1 EDAPQS
7 HLLLPVS
14 QEAGN
19 SLTGGGRRCAL
30 GELRMQSVWIDGVE
44 VYRQDPVVHPWL
56 TEDESSVPL
65 SPDPSSPDPSSLP
78 VRKRMGICAPPSFY
92 PSWTCNTN
100 LIQKRGQP
108 ALRAQQIFRGRLHL
122 APDASVTICDR
133 VPEAVKVMPAGF
145 QQLGG
150 ETVTGTLALSVFTAV
165 LGSLTFGY
173 NIGVINA
180 PQKIIEEDYNMT
192 WIHRYGEPIPT
203 GTLTSLWSLSV
214 AIFSIGGMLSSFCV
228 GFISEWLGRRKAMLA
243 NNLFAFIGG
252 SLMGMSKL
260 CFSFEM
266 MILGRFIIGAYCG
279 LASGLTP
286 MYVGEIAPTSL
297 RGALGTLHQL
307 AIVTGILIA
316 QILGLETL
324 LGSKHLWPVLMGLTV
339 VPTVLQMGLL
349 PFCPESPRFLYIIRS
364 QEHHAKRG
372 LRRLTGRQE
381 VGDMLAE
388 MKEEKRRM
396 DMERKVSI
404 PELFRSTLYRQ
415 PIIISILLQLSQ
427 QLSGVNAIFYYST
440 SIFMKAGVQSPVY
453 ATIGA
458 GVVNCAFTVVS
469 LFLVEKIGRRTLHM
483 LGLGGM
489 CISAII
495 MTVALALLDRIP
507 WMSYISMLAI
517 FGFVAFFE
525 VGPGPIPWF
534 FVAELFSQGPR
545 PAAMAVAG
553 FSNWTANFVIGMSFQ
568 YVADLCGP
576 YVFLIFA
583 GLLLFFLI
591 FTFFRVPETRG
602 KTFDQIAANFN
613 QHSAA
618 GMMDMD
624 MELNKPST
632 ELDYLGDESI
642 N

>member
-1 EDAPQS
+1 
-7 HLLLPVS
+7 
-14 QEAGN
+14 
-19 SLTGGGRRCAL
+19 
-30 GELRMQSVWIDGVE
+30 
-44 VYRQDPVVHPWL
+44 
-56 TEDESSVPL
+56 
-65 SPDPSSPDPSSLP
+65 
-78 VRKRMGICAPPSFY
+78 
-92 PSWTCNTN
+92 
-100 LIQKRGQP
+100 
-108 ALRAQQIFRGRLHL
+108 
-122 APDASVTICDR
+122 
-133 VPEAVKVMPAGF
+133 MPAGF

-150 ETVTGTLALSVFTAV
+150 ETLTGTFILSVFTAV
-165 LGSLTFGY
+165 LGSLQFGY

-180 PQKIIEEDYNMT
+180 PQKLIEEEYNAT
-192 WIHRYGEPIPT
+192 WIHRYGQPIPT

-228 GFISEWLGRRKAMLA
+228 GFVSEWLGRRKAMLI

-252 SLMGMSKL
+252 SLMGLSKMCL
-260 CFSFEM
+260 SFEM
-266 MILGRFIIGAYCG
+266 MVLGRLVIGAYCG

-316 QILGLETL
+316 QILGLESL
-324 LGSKHLWPVLMGLTV
+324 LGTKDLWPILLGLTI
-339 VPTVLQMGLL
+339 VPTVLQMSFL
-349 PFCPESPRFLYIIRS
+349 PFCPESPRFLYIVRS
-364 QEHHAKRG
+364 QEHQAKRG

-388 MKEEKRRM
+388 MKEEKRKM

-404 PELFRSTLYRQ
+404 LELFRSPLYRQ

-427 QLSGVNAIFYYST
+427 QLSGINAIFYYST

-469 LFLVEKIGRRTLHM
+469 LFLIERMGRRTLHM
-483 LGLGGM
+483 LGLAGM
-489 CISAII
+489 CICAII
-495 MTVALALLDRIP
+495 MTAALALLDSVP
-507 WMSYISMLAI
+507 WMSYICMLAI

-553 FSNWTANFVIGMSFQ
+553 CSNWTANFIIGMSFQ
-568 YVADLCGP
+568 YVANLCGP

-583 GLLLFFLI
+583 ALLLFFLI

-602 KTFDQIAANFN
+602 KTFDQIAANFH
-613 QHSAA
+613 QHATG
-618 GMMDMD
+618 GMMDLDMDMD
-624 MELNKPST
+624 MNMDLNKPST
-632 ELDYLGDESI
+632 ELDYLGEE
-642 N
+642 NAN

>member
-1 EDAPQS
+1 FT
-7 HLLLPVS
+7 
-14 QEAGN
+14 
-19 SLTGGGRRCAL
+19 LTGTF
-30 GELRMQSVWIDGVE
+30 V
-44 VYRQDPVVHPWL
+44 
-56 TEDESSVPL
+56 
-65 SPDPSSPDPSSLP
+65 
-78 VRKRMGICAPPSFY
+78 
-92 PSWTCNTN
+92 
-100 LIQKRGQP
+100 
-108 ALRAQQIFRGRLHL
+108 
-122 APDASVTICDR
+122 
-133 VPEAVKVMPAGF
+133 
-145 QQLGG
+145 
-150 ETVTGTLALSVFTAV
+150 LSVFTAV
-165 LGSLTFGY
+165 LGSLEFGY

-180 PQKIIEEDYNMT
+180 PQKIIEQEYNAT
-192 WIHRYGEPIPT
+192 WVHRYGEPIPA

-214 AIFSIGGMLSSFCV
+214 AIFSIGGMLSSSCV
-228 GFISEWLGRRKAMLA
+228 GFVSEWLGRRKAMLI
-243 NNLFAFIGG
+243 NNMFAFIGG
-252 SLMGMSKL
+252 SLMGLSKL
-260 CFSFEM
+260 CRSFEM

-316 QILGLETL
+316 QILGLESL
-324 LGSKHLWPVLMGLTV
+324 LGVEELWPILLGLAI
-339 VPTVLQMGLL
+339 VPAVLQMALL
-349 PFCPESPRFLYIIRS
+349 PFCPESPRFLYIIRC
-364 QEHHAKRG
+364 QEHQAKRG
-372 LRRLTGRQE
+372 LRRLTGRQD
-381 VGDMLAE
+381 VSVMLAE
-388 MKEEKRRM
+388 MKEEKRKM

-404 PELFRSTLYRQ
+404 LELFRSPLYRQ

-469 LFLVEKIGRRTLHM
+469 LFLIERMGRRTLHM
-483 LGLGGM
+483 VGLGGM
-489 CISAII
+489 CACAVV
-495 MTVALALLDRIP
+495 MTTALALLDSVP

-525 VGPGPIPWF
+525 IGPGPIPWF

-553 FSNWTANFVIGMSFQ
+553 FSNWTANFIIGMCFQ
-568 YVADLCGP
+568 YVAELCGP

-583 GLLLFFLI
+583 ALLLFFLI

-602 KTFDQIAANFN
+602 KTFDQIAANFH
-613 QHSAA
+613 QDSVG

-624 MELNKPST
+624 LDLDKAST
-632 ELDYLGDESI
+632 ELDFLGEESI

>member
-1 EDAPQS
+1 CDS
-7 HLLLPVS
+7 
-14 QEAGN
+14 
-19 SLTGGGRRCAL
+19 
-30 GELRMQSVWIDGVE
+30 GELNLSLDNNR
-44 VYRQDPVVHPWL
+44 RL
-56 TEDESSVPL
+56 TV
-65 SPDPSSPDPSSLP
+65 
-78 VRKRMGICAPPSFY
+78 IC
-92 PSWTCNTN
+92 N
-100 LIQKRGQP
+100 
-108 ALRAQQIFRGRLHL
+108 
-122 APDASVTICDR
+122 
-133 VPEAVKVMPAGF
+133 
-145 QQLGG
+145 
-150 ETVTGTLALSVFTAV
+150 
-165 LGSLTFGY
+165 FGY

-180 PQKIIEEDYNMT
+180 PQKIIEQEYNAT
-192 WIHRYGEPIPT
+192 WVHRYGEPIPA

-214 AIFSIGGMLSSFCV
+214 AIFSIGGMLSSSSPCLCF
-228 GFISEWLGRRKAMLA
+228 GFSRRKAMLI
-243 NNLFAFIGG
+243 NNMFAFIGG
-252 SLMGMSKL
+252 SLMGLSKL
-260 CFSFEM
+260 CRSFEM

-316 QILGLETL
+316 QILGLESL
-324 LGSKHLWPVLMGLTV
+324 LGVEELWPILLGLAI
-339 VPTVLQMGLL
+339 VPAVLQMALL
-349 PFCPESPRFLYIIRS
+349 PFCPESPRFLYIIRC
-364 QEHHAKRG
+364 QEHQAKRG
-372 LRRLTGRQE
+372 LRRLTGRQD
-381 VGDMLAE
+381 VSVMLAE
-388 MKEEKRRM
+388 MKEEKRKM

-404 PELFRSTLYRQ
+404 LELFRSPLYRQ

-469 LFLVEKIGRRTLHM
+469 LFLIERMGRRTLHM
-483 LGLGGM
+483 VGLGGM
-489 CISAII
+489 CACAVV
-495 MTVALALLDRIP
+495 MTTALALLDSVP

-525 VGPGPIPWF
+525 IGPGPIPWF

-553 FSNWTANFVIGMSFQ
+553 FSNWTANFIIGMCFQ
-568 YVADLCGP
+568 YVAELCGP

-583 GLLLFFLI
+583 ALLLFFLI

-602 KTFDQIAANFN
+602 KTFDQIAANFH
-613 QHSAA
+613 QDSVG

-624 MELNKPST
+624 LDLDKAST
-632 ELDYLGDESI
+632 ELDFLGEESI

>member
-1 EDAPQS
+1 
-7 HLLLPVS
+7 
-14 QEAGN
+14 
-19 SLTGGGRRCAL
+19 
-30 GELRMQSVWIDGVE
+30 
-44 VYRQDPVVHPWL
+44 
-56 TEDESSVPL
+56 
-65 SPDPSSPDPSSLP
+65 
-78 VRKRMGICAPPSFY
+78 
-92 PSWTCNTN
+92 
-100 LIQKRGQP
+100 
-108 ALRAQQIFRGRLHL
+108 
-122 APDASVTICDR
+122 
-133 VPEAVKVMPAGF
+133 MPAGF

-165 LGSLTFGY
+165 LGSLEFGY

-180 PQKIIEEDYNMT
+180 PQKIIEEEYNAT
-192 WIHRYGEPIPT
+192 WVHRHGEPIPS

-228 GFISEWLGRRKAMLA
+228 GFVSEWLGRRKAMLI

-252 SLMGMSKL
+252 SLMGLSKL
-260 CFSFEM
+260 CRSFEM

-279 LASGLTP
+279 LATGLTP

-316 QILGLETL
+316 QILGLESL
-324 LGSKHLWPVLMGLTV
+324 LGGEELWPILMGITV
-339 VPTVLQMGLL
+339 VPTVLQMALL
-349 PFCPESPRFLYIIRS
+349 PFCPESPRFLYIVRS
-364 QEHHAKRG
+364 QEHHAKSS
-372 LRRLTGRQE
+372 LRRLTGRLE

-404 PELFRSTLYRQ
+404 LELFRSHVYRQ
-415 PIIISILLQLSQ
+415 PIIISIMLQLSQ
-427 QLSGVNAIFYYST
+427 QLSGINAIFYYST
-440 SIFMKAGVQSPVY
+440 SIFMKAGIQSPVY

-469 LFLVEKIGRRTLHM
+469 LFLVERMGRRTLHM

-489 CISAII
+489 CICAII
-495 MTVALALLDRIP
+495 MTMALALLDSVP

-517 FGFVAFFE
+517 YSFVALFE

-553 FSNWTANFVIGMSFQ
+553 CSNWTANFLVGMCFQ
-568 YVADLCGP
+568 YIADICGP

-583 GLLLFFLI
+583 ALLLFFLI

-602 KTFDQIAANFN
+602 KTFDQIAANF
-613 QHSAA
+613 QHSSPG

-624 MELNKPST
+624 MDMDMDKPST
-632 ELDYLGDESI
+632 ELDYLGEE
-642 N
+642 NVN

>member
-1 EDAPQS
+1 
-7 HLLLPVS
+7 
-14 QEAGN
+14 
-19 SLTGGGRRCAL
+19 
-30 GELRMQSVWIDGVE
+30 
-44 VYRQDPVVHPWL
+44 
-56 TEDESSVPL
+56 
-65 SPDPSSPDPSSLP
+65 
-78 VRKRMGICAPPSFY
+78 
-92 PSWTCNTN
+92 
-100 LIQKRGQP
+100 
-108 ALRAQQIFRGRLHL
+108 
-122 APDASVTICDR
+122 
-133 VPEAVKVMPAGF
+133 MPAGF

-165 LGSLTFGY
+165 LGSLEFGY

-180 PQKIIEEDYNMT
+180 PQKIIEKDYNTT
-192 WIHRYGEPIPT
+192 WLHRYGQPIPT
-203 GTLTSLWSLSV
+203 RTLTSLWSLSV

-228 GFISEWLGRRKAMLA
+228 GFVSEWLGRRKAMLI

-260 CFSFEM
+260 CRSFEM
-266 MILGRFIIGAYCG
+266 MILGRFIIGSYCG

-307 AIVTGILIA
+307 AIVIGILIA
-316 QILGLETL
+316 QVLGLESL
-324 LGSKHLWPVLMGLTV
+324 LGSEDLWPLLLGLTV
-339 VPTVLQMGLL
+339 VPTVFQMGLL
-349 PFCPESPRFLYIIRS
+349 PFCPESPRFLYIVRC
-364 QEHHAKRG
+364 QEHHAKSG

-381 VGDMLAE
+381 VGDLLAE

-404 PELFRSTLYRQ
+404 VELFRSPMYRQ
-415 PIIISILLQLSQ
+415 PIVISIMLQLSQ
-427 QLSGVNAIFYYST
+427 QLSGINAIFYYST
-440 SIFMKAGVQSPVY
+440 SIFTKAGVQSPIY

-458 GVVNCAFTVVS
+458 GIVNCAFTVVS
-469 LFLVEKIGRRTLHM
+469 LFLIERMGRRTLHM

-489 CISAII
+489 CICAII
-495 MTVALALLDRIP
+495 MTIALSLLDSVP
-507 WMSYISMLAI
+507 SMSYVSMLAI

-553 FSNWTANFVIGMSFQ
+553 CSNWTANFLVGMCFQ
-568 YVADLCGP
+568 YIADLCGP

-583 GLLLFFLI
+583 GLLLFFLV

-602 KTFDQIAANFN
+602 KTFDQIATNFQ
-613 QHSAA
+613 QHSD
-618 GMMDMD
+618 GMMDMNMD
-624 MELNKPST
+624 KTST
-632 ELDYLGDESI
+632 ELDYLGDEI
-642 N
+642 TD

>member
-1 EDAPQS
+1 
-7 HLLLPVS
+7 
-14 QEAGN
+14 
-19 SLTGGGRRCAL
+19 
-30 GELRMQSVWIDGVE
+30 
-44 VYRQDPVVHPWL
+44 Y
-56 TEDESSVPL
+56 
-65 SPDPSSPDPSSLP
+65 
-78 VRKRMGICAPPSFY
+78 
-92 PSWTCNTN
+92 
-100 LIQKRGQP
+100 
-108 ALRAQQIFRGRLHL
+108 
-122 APDASVTICDR
+122 
-133 VPEAVKVMPAGF
+133 PAGF
-145 QQLGG
+145 EIFHKSLQKHTL
-150 ETVTGTLALSVFTAV
+150 TGTFVLSVFTAV
-165 LGSLTFGY
+165 LGSLEFGY

-180 PQKIIEEDYNMT
+180 PQKIIEADYNAT
-192 WIHRYGEPIPT
+192 WVHRYGEPIPT

-228 GFISEWLGRRKAMLA
+228 GFISEWLGRRKAMLI
-243 NNLFAFIGG
+243 NNMFAFIGG
-252 SLMGMSKL
+252 SLMGLSKL
-260 CFSFEM
+260 CRSFEM
-266 MILGRFIIGAYCG
+266 LILGRFIIGIYCG
-279 LASGLTP
+279 LSSGLTP

-316 QILGLETL
+316 QVLGLESL
-324 LGSKHLWPVLMGLTV
+324 LGVEDLWPVLLGIAI
-339 VPTVLQMGLL
+339 VPAVFQMALL
-349 PFCPESPRFLYIIRS
+349 PFCPESPRFLYIVRC
-364 QEHHAKRG
+364 QEHQAKRG

-381 VGDMLAE
+381 VGSMLAE
-388 MKEEKRRM
+388 MKEEKRKM

-404 PELFRSTLYRQ
+404 LELFRSPLYRQ

-469 LFLVEKIGRRTLHM
+469 LFLIERMGRRTLHM

-489 CISAII
+489 CICAIV
-495 MTVALALLDRIP
+495 MTTALALLDSVP
-507 WMSYISMLAI
+507 WMSYISMLSI

-525 VGPGPIPWF
+525 IGPGPIPWF
-534 FVAELFSQGPR
+534 YVAELFSQGPR

-553 FSNWTANFVIGMSFQ
+553 FSNWTANFIIGMCFQ

-583 GLLLFFLI
+583 ALLLFFLI

-602 KTFDQIAANFN
+602 KTFDQIAANFD
-613 QHSAA
+613 QHSTT

-624 MELNKPST
+624 MDMDLDKPST
-632 ELDYLGDESI
+632 ELDYLGEESI

>member
-1 EDAPQS
+1 
-7 HLLLPVS
+7 
-14 QEAGN
+14 
-19 SLTGGGRRCAL
+19 
-30 GELRMQSVWIDGVE
+30 
-44 VYRQDPVVHPWL
+44 
-56 TEDESSVPL
+56 
-65 SPDPSSPDPSSLP
+65 
-78 VRKRMGICAPPSFY
+78 
-92 PSWTCNTN
+92 
-100 LIQKRGQP
+100 
-108 ALRAQQIFRGRLHL
+108 
-122 APDASVTICDR
+122 
-133 VPEAVKVMPAGF
+133 MPAGF

-150 ETVTGTLALSVFTAV
+150 ETLTGTFVLSVFTAV
-165 LGSLTFGY
+165 LGSLEFGY

-180 PQKIIEEDYNMT
+180 PQKIIEQEYNAT
-192 WIHRYGEPIPT
+192 WLHRYGEPIPA

-214 AIFSIGGMLSSFCV
+214 AIFSIGGMLSSSCV
-228 GFISEWLGRRKAMLA
+228 GFVSEWLGRRKAMLI
-243 NNLFAFIGG
+243 NNMFAFIGG
-252 SLMGMSKL
+252 SLMGLSKL
-260 CFSFEM
+260 CRSFEM

-316 QILGLETL
+316 QILGLESL
-324 LGSKHLWPVLMGLTV
+324 LGVEELWPILLGLAI
-339 VPTVLQMGLL
+339 VPAVLQMALL
-349 PFCPESPRFLYIIRS
+349 PFCPESPRFLYIIRC
-364 QEHHAKRG
+364 QEHQAKRG
-372 LRRLTGRQE
+372 LRRLTGRQD
-381 VGDMLAE
+381 VSVMLAE
-388 MKEEKRRM
+388 MKEEKRKM

-404 PELFRSTLYRQ
+404 LELFRSPLYRQ

-469 LFLVEKIGRRTLHM
+469 LFLIERMGRRTLHM
-483 LGLGGM
+483 VGLGGM
-489 CISAII
+489 CACAVV
-495 MTVALALLDRIP
+495 MTSALALLDSVP

-525 VGPGPIPWF
+525 IGPGPIPWF

-553 FSNWTANFVIGMSFQ
+553 FSNWTANFIIGMCFQ
-568 YVADLCGP
+568 YVAELCGP

-583 GLLLFFLI
+583 ALLLFFLI

-602 KTFDQIAANFN
+602 KTFDQIAANFH
-613 QHSAA
+613 QDSVG

-624 MELNKPST
+624 LDLDKAST
-632 ELDYLGDESI
+632 ELDFLGEESI

>member
-1 EDAPQS
+1 M
-7 HLLLPVS
+7 
-14 QEAGN
+14 
-19 SLTGGGRRCAL
+19 R
-30 GELRMQSVWIDGVE
+30 GV
-44 VYRQDPVVHPWL
+44 RFFH
-56 TEDESSVPL
+56 
-65 SPDPSSPDPSSLP
+65 
-78 VRKRMGICAPPSFY
+78 C
-92 PSWTCNTN
+92 
-100 LIQKRGQP
+100 
-108 ALRAQQIFRGRLHL
+108 LRAAKG
-122 APDASVTICDR
+122 
-133 VPEAVKVMPAGF
+133 K
-145 QQLGG
+145 G
-150 ETVTGTLALSVFTAV
+150 EGVTGTLALSVFTAV
-165 LGSLTFGY
+165 LGSLEFGY

-180 PQKIIEEDYNMT
+180 PQKSGRVEEKTLKM
-192 WIHRYGEPIPT
+192 R
-203 GTLTSLWSLSV
+203 TLTSLWSLSV

-228 GFISEWLGRRKAMLA
+228 GFVSEWLGRRKAMLI

-260 CFSFEM
+260 CRSFEM

-307 AIVTGILIA
+307 AIVTGILLA
-316 QILGLETL
+316 QILGLESL
-324 LGSKHLWPVLMGLTV
+324 LGSEHLWPVLLGLTV
-339 VPTVLQMGLL
+339 VPTVLQMALL
-349 PFCPESPRFLYIIRS
+349 PFCPESPRFLYIIRC
-364 QEHHAKRG
+364 QEHHAKS

-381 VGDMLAE
+381 VGDMLTE

-404 PELFRSTLYRQ
+404 PELFRSSLYRQ
-415 PIIISILLQLSQ
+415 PIIVAILLQLSQ
-427 QLSGVNAIFYYST
+427 QLSGINAIFYYST
-440 SIFMKAGVQSPVY
+440 SIFTKAGVQSPVY

-469 LFLVEKIGRRTLHM
+469 LFLVERMGRRTLHM

-489 CISAII
+489 CVCAII
-495 MTVALALLDRIP
+495 MTMALALLDSVP
-507 WMSYISMLAI
+507 WMSYISMLSI

-553 FSNWTANFVIGMSFQ
+553 CSNWTANFIIGMCFQ
-568 YVADLCGP
+568 YVADICGP

-583 GLLLFFLI
+583 TLLLFFLI

-613 QHSAA
+613 QHSAG

-624 MELNKPST
+624 MDLSMGMGNGMDMDIDKPST
-632 ELDYLGDESI
+632 EMDYLKDDSM

>member
-1 EDAPQS
+1 MDFF
-7 HLLLPVS
+7 LLK
-14 QEAGN
+14 Q
-19 SLTGGGRRCAL
+19 
-30 GELRMQSVWIDGVE
+30 
-44 VYRQDPVVHPWL
+44 
-56 TEDESSVPL
+56 
-65 SPDPSSPDPSSLP
+65 
-78 VRKRMGICAPPSFY
+78 
-92 PSWTCNTN
+92 
-100 LIQKRGQP
+100 
-108 ALRAQQIFRGRLHL
+108 
-122 APDASVTICDR
+122 
-133 VPEAVKVMPAGF
+133 
-145 QQLGG
+145 
-150 ETVTGTLALSVFTAV
+150 TVTGTLALSVFTAV
-165 LGSLTFGY
+165 LGSLQFGY

-180 PQKIIEEDYNMT
+180 PQKIIEQDYNET
-192 WIHRYGEPIPT
+192 WVHRYGESIPT

-214 AIFSIGGMLSSFCV
+214 AIFSIGGMLSSSCV
-228 GFISEWLGRRKAMLA
+228 GFASEWLGRRKAMLI

-252 SLMGMSKL
+252 SLMGMSKI
-260 CFSFEM
+260 CRSFEM

-316 QILGLETL
+316 QILGLEAL
-324 LGSKHLWPVLMGLTV
+324 LGSEELWPVLMGVTV
-339 VPTVLQMGLL
+339 VPTVLQMALL
-349 PFCPESPRFLYIIRS
+349 PFCPESPRFLYIVRC
-364 QEHHAKRG
+364 QEHHAKS
-372 LRRLTGRQE
+372 RLE

-404 PELFRSTLYRQ
+404 LELFRSPLYRQ

-427 QLSGVNAIFYYST
+427 QLSGINAIFYYST

-469 LFLVEKIGRRTLHM
+469 LFLVERMGRRTLHM

-489 CISAII
+489 CICAII
-495 MTVALALLDRIP
+495 MTMALALLDSVP

-517 FGFVAFFE
+517 YAFVGFFE

-553 FSNWTANFVIGMSFQ
+553 CSNWTANFIVGMGFQ

-583 GLLLFFLI
+583 FLLLFFLI

-602 KTFDQIAANFN
+602 KTFDQIAANF
-613 QHSAA
+613 QSPGG

-624 MELNKPST
+624 MDMDMDKPST
-632 ELDYLGDESI
+632 ELDYLGEEGL

>member
-1 EDAPQS
+1 
-7 HLLLPVS
+7 
-14 QEAGN
+14 
-19 SLTGGGRRCAL
+19 
-30 GELRMQSVWIDGVE
+30 
-44 VYRQDPVVHPWL
+44 
-56 TEDESSVPL
+56 
-65 SPDPSSPDPSSLP
+65 
-78 VRKRMGICAPPSFY
+78 
-92 PSWTCNTN
+92 
-100 LIQKRGQP
+100 
-108 ALRAQQIFRGRLHL
+108 
-122 APDASVTICDR
+122 
-133 VPEAVKVMPAGF
+133 MPAGF

-150 ETVTGTLALSVFTAV
+150 EVISLQFTVTGTLALSVFTAV
-165 LGSLTFGY
+165 LGSLEFGY

-180 PQKIIEEDYNMT
+180 PQKIIEADYNAT
-192 WIHRYGEPIPT
+192 WVHRYGEPIPA

-214 AIFSIGGMLSSFCV
+214 AIFSIGGMLSSSCV
-228 GFISEWLGRRKAMLA
+228 GFVSEWLGRRKAMLI
-243 NNLFAFIGG
+243 NNMFAFMGG
-252 SLMGMSKL
+252 SLMGLSKL
-260 CFSFEM
+260 CRSFEM

-316 QILGLETL
+316 QILGLESL
-324 LGSKHLWPVLMGLTV
+324 LGSEELWPVLLGLTV

-349 PFCPESPRFLYIIRS
+349 PFCPESPRFLYIVRC
-364 QEHHAKRG
+364 QEHHAKS

-404 PELFRSTLYRQ
+404 PELFRSSLYRQ
-415 PIIISILLQLSQ
+415 PIVISILLQLSQ
-427 QLSGVNAIFYYST
+427 QLSGVNAVKNYRIHYIF
-440 SIFMKAGVQSPVY
+440 IFMKAGVQSPVY

-458 GVVNCAFTVVS
+458 GAVNCAFTVVS
-469 LFLVEKIGRRTLHM
+469 LFLVERMGRRTLHM

-489 CISAII
+489 CICAIV
-495 MTVALALLDRIP
+495 MTIALALLDSVP
-507 WMSYISMLAI
+507 GMSYLSMLAI

-553 FSNWTANFVIGMSFQ
+553 CSNWTANFIIGMGFQ

-583 GLLLFFLI
+583 ALLLFFLI

-602 KTFDQIAANFN
+602 KTFDQIAANFH
-613 QHSAA
+613 QHSAG

-624 MELNKPST
+624 MDLDKPST
-632 ELDYLGDESI
+632 ELDYLGEESI

>member
-1 EDAPQS
+1 TLLEGKTSSPQ
-7 HLLLPVS
+7 
-14 QEAGN
+14 GT
-19 SLTGGGRRCAL
+19 LTGTF
-30 GELRMQSVWIDGVE
+30 V
-44 VYRQDPVVHPWL
+44 
-56 TEDESSVPL
+56 
-65 SPDPSSPDPSSLP
+65 
-78 VRKRMGICAPPSFY
+78 
-92 PSWTCNTN
+92 
-100 LIQKRGQP
+100 
-108 ALRAQQIFRGRLHL
+108 
-122 APDASVTICDR
+122 
-133 VPEAVKVMPAGF
+133 
-145 QQLGG
+145 
-150 ETVTGTLALSVFTAV
+150 LSVFTAV
-165 LGSLTFGY
+165 LGSLEFGY

-180 PQKIIEEDYNMT
+180 PQKIIEEDYNAT
-192 WIHRYGEPIPT
+192 WVHRYGESIPA

-228 GFISEWLGRRKAMLA
+228 GFSVFSSRRKAMLI
-243 NNLFAFIGG
+243 NNMFAFIGG
-252 SLMGMSKL
+252 SLMGLSKL
-260 CFSFEM
+260 CRSFEM
-266 MILGRFIIGAYCG
+266 MILGRFVIGAYCG

-316 QILGLETL
+316 QVLGLESL
-324 LGSKHLWPVLMGLTV
+324 LGVADLWPILLGLSV
-339 VPTVLQMGLL
+339 VPAVFQMALL
-349 PFCPESPRFLYIIRS
+349 PFCPESPRFLYIVRC
-364 QEHHAKRG
+364 QEHQAKRG
-372 LRRLTGRQE
+372 LRRLTGRQD
-381 VGDMLAE
+381 VSSMLAE
-388 MKEEKRRM
+388 MKEEKRKM

-404 PELFRSTLYRQ
+404 LELFRSPLYRQ

-427 QLSGVNAIFYYST
+427 QLSGINAIFYYST

-469 LFLVEKIGRRTLHM
+469 LFLIERMGRRTLHM

-489 CISAII
+489 CICAVI
-495 MTVALALLDRIP
+495 MTMALALLDSVP
-507 WMSYISMLAI
+507 WMSYISMLSI

-525 VGPGPIPWF
+525 IGPGPIPWF

-553 FSNWTANFVIGMSFQ
+553 FSNWTANFIIGMSFQ

-583 GLLLFFLI
+583 VLLLFFLI

-602 KTFDQIAANFN
+602 KTFDQIAANFH
-613 QHSAA
+613 QDSVG

-624 MELNKPST
+624 MDLDKPST

>member
-1 EDAPQS
+1 
-7 HLLLPVS
+7 
-14 QEAGN
+14 
-19 SLTGGGRRCAL
+19 
-30 GELRMQSVWIDGVE
+30 
-44 VYRQDPVVHPWL
+44 
-56 TEDESSVPL
+56 
-65 SPDPSSPDPSSLP
+65 
-78 VRKRMGICAPPSFY
+78 
-92 PSWTCNTN
+92 
-100 LIQKRGQP
+100 
-108 ALRAQQIFRGRLHL
+108 
-122 APDASVTICDR
+122 
-133 VPEAVKVMPAGF
+133 MPAGF

-150 ETVTGTLALSVFTAV
+150 ETLTGTFVLSVFTAV
-165 LGSLTFGY
+165 LGSLEFGY

-180 PQKIIEEDYNMT
+180 PQKIIEADYNAT
-192 WIHRYGEPIPT
+192 WVHRYGEPIPT

-228 GFISEWLGRRKAMLA
+228 GFISEWLGRRKAMLI
-243 NNLFAFIGG
+243 NNMFAFIGG
-252 SLMGMSKL
+252 SLMGLSKI
-260 CFSFEM
+260 CRSFEM
-266 MILGRFIIGAYCG
+266 LILGRFVIGVYCG
-279 LASGLTP
+279 LASALTP

-316 QILGLETL
+316 QVLGLESL
-324 LGSKHLWPVLMGLTV
+324 LGVDDLWPVLLGLAI
-339 VPTVLQMGLL
+339 VPAVFQMALL
-349 PFCPESPRFLYIIRS
+349 PFCPESPRFLYIVRC
-364 QEHHAKRG
+364 QEHQAKRG

-381 VGDMLAE
+381 VGSMLAE
-388 MKEEKRRM
+388 MKEEKRKM

-404 PELFRSTLYRQ
+404 LELFRSSLYRQ

-427 QLSGVNAIFYYST
+427 QLSGINAIFYYST

-469 LFLVEKIGRRTLHM
+469 LFLIEKMGRRTLHM

-489 CISAII
+489 CICAVI
-495 MTVALALLDRIP
+495 MTTALALLDSVP
-507 WMSYISMLAI
+507 WMSYISMLSI

-525 VGPGPIPWF
+525 IGPGPIPWF
-534 FVAELFSQGPR
+534 YVAELFSQGPR

-553 FSNWTANFVIGMSFQ
+553 FSNWTANFIIGMCFQ

-583 GLLLFFLI
+583 ALLLFFLI

-602 KTFDQIAANFN
+602 KTFDQIAANFDL
-613 QHSAA
+613 HSTA

-624 MELNKPST
+624 MDMDLDKPST
-632 ELDYLGDESI
+632 ELDYLGEESI

>member
-1 EDAPQS
+1 
-7 HLLLPVS
+7 
-14 QEAGN
+14 
-19 SLTGGGRRCAL
+19 
-30 GELRMQSVWIDGVE
+30 
-44 VYRQDPVVHPWL
+44 
-56 TEDESSVPL
+56 
-65 SPDPSSPDPSSLP
+65 
-78 VRKRMGICAPPSFY
+78 
-92 PSWTCNTN
+92 
-100 LIQKRGQP
+100 
-108 ALRAQQIFRGRLHL
+108 
-122 APDASVTICDR
+122 
-133 VPEAVKVMPAGF
+133 MPTGF

-150 ETVTGTLALSVFTAV
+150 ETVTGTFVLSVFTAV
-165 LGSLTFGY
+165 LGSLQFGY

-180 PQKIIEEDYNMT
+180 PQKRIEGEYNAT
-192 WIHRYGEPIPT
+192 WIHRYGAPIPA

-228 GFISEWLGRRKAMLA
+228 GFVSEWLGRRKAMLI
-243 NNLFAFIGG
+243 NNMFAFIGG
-252 SLMGMSKL
+252 SLMAFSKL
-260 CFSFEM
+260 CRSFEM
-266 MILGRFIIGAYCG
+266 LILGRFVIGVYCG

-316 QILGLETL
+316 QILGLDQL
-324 LGSKHLWPVLMGLTV
+324 LGSEDLWPLLLGVTV
-339 VPTVLQMGLL
+339 VPTVLQMSFL
-349 PFCPESPRFLYIIRS
+349 PFCPESPRFLYIVRC
-364 QEHHAKRG
+364 QEHQAKRG
-372 LRRLTGRQE
+372 LKRLTGRLD

-388 MKEEKRRM
+388 MKEEKRKM
-396 DMERKVSI
+396 EMERKVSI
-404 PELFRSTLYRQ
+404 LELFRSPVYRQ

-427 QLSGVNAIFYYST
+427 QLSGINAIFYYST

-469 LFLVEKIGRRTLHM
+469 LFLIERMGRRTLHM
-483 LGLGGM
+483 IGLGGM
-489 CISAII
+489 CVCAVI
-495 MTVALALLDRIP
+495 MTAALALLDSIP

-517 FGFVAFFE
+517 YSFVAFFE

-553 FSNWTANFVIGMSFQ
+553 FCNWTANFIVGMCFQ
-568 YVADLCGP
+568 YVANLCGP

-583 GLLLFFLI
+583 ALLLFFLI

-602 KTFDQIAANFN
+602 KTFDQIAADFH
-613 QHSAA
+613 QHGEG
-618 GMMDMD
+618 GMIDMD
-624 MELNKPST
+624 LNKLST
-632 ELDYLGDESI
+632 ELEPFGGDRDL

>member
-1 EDAPQS
+1 
-7 HLLLPVS
+7 
-14 QEAGN
+14 
-19 SLTGGGRRCAL
+19 
-30 GELRMQSVWIDGVE
+30 
-44 VYRQDPVVHPWL
+44 
-56 TEDESSVPL
+56 
-65 SPDPSSPDPSSLP
+65 
-78 VRKRMGICAPPSFY
+78 
-92 PSWTCNTN
+92 
-100 LIQKRGQP
+100 
-108 ALRAQQIFRGRLHL
+108 
-122 APDASVTICDR
+122 
-133 VPEAVKVMPAGF
+133 MPAGF

-165 LGSLTFGY
+165 LGSLEFGY

-180 PQKIIEEDYNMT
+180 PQKIIEEDYNAT

-228 GFISEWLGRRKAMLA
+228 GFVSEWLGRRKAMLI

-260 CFSFEM
+260 CRSFEM
-266 MILGRFIIGAYCG
+266 MILGRFIIGAFCG
-279 LASGLTP
+279 LSSGLTP

-316 QILGLETL
+316 QILGLESL
-324 LGSKHLWPVLMGLTV
+324 LGSAELWPVLLGLTV
-339 VPTVLQMGLL
+339 VPTVLQMALL
-349 PFCPESPRFLYIIRS
+349 PFCPESPRFLYIVRC
-364 QEHHAKRG
+364 QEHHAKSG

-404 PELFRSTLYRQ
+404 PELFRSPSYRQ
-415 PIIISILLQLSQ
+415 PMIIAILLQLSQ
-427 QLSGVNAIFYYST
+427 QLSGINAIFYYST
-440 SIFMKAGVQSPVY
+440 SIFIKAGVQSPVY

-469 LFLVEKIGRRTLHM
+469 LFLVERMGRRTLHM
-483 LGLGGM
+483 LGLAGM
-489 CISAII
+489 CICAIV
-495 MTVALALLDRIP
+495 MTIALASLENVP
-507 WMSYISMLAI
+507 WMSYICMLAI

-553 FSNWTANFVIGMSFQ
+553 CSNWTANFIIGMGFQ
-568 YVADLCGP
+568 YVANAAGP

-583 GLLLFFLI
+583 VLLLFFLI

-602 KTFDQIAANFN
+602 KTFDQIASSF
-613 QHSAA
+613 HSSNRRVSLDI
-618 GMMDMD
+618 GLDMDMD
-624 MELNKPST
+624 TDGEIEKDST
-632 ELDYLGDESI
+632 ELDYLGDTS
-642 N
+642 NH

>member
-1 EDAPQS
+1 
-7 HLLLPVS
+7 
-14 QEAGN
+14 
-19 SLTGGGRRCAL
+19 
-30 GELRMQSVWIDGVE
+30 M
-44 VYRQDPVVHPWL
+44 
-56 TEDESSVPL
+56 
-65 SPDPSSPDPSSLP
+65 PD
-78 VRKRMGICAPPSFY
+78 
-92 PSWTCNTN
+92 
-100 LIQKRGQP
+100 
-108 ALRAQQIFRGRLHL
+108 
-122 APDASVTICDR
+122 
-133 VPEAVKVMPAGF
+133 GF

-150 ETVTGTLALSVFTAV
+150 ETLTGTFVLSVFTAV
-165 LGSLTFGY
+165 LGSLEFGY

-180 PQKIIEEDYNMT
+180 PQKIIEEDYNAT
-192 WIHRYGEPIPT
+192 WVHRYGESIPA

-228 GFISEWLGRRKAMLA
+228 GFVSEWLGRRKAMLI
-243 NNLFAFIGG
+243 NNMFAFIGG
-252 SLMGMSKL
+252 SLMGLSKL
-260 CFSFEM
+260 CRSFEM
-266 MILGRFIIGAYCG
+266 MILGRFVIGAYCG

-316 QILGLETL
+316 QVLGLESL
-324 LGSKHLWPVLMGLTV
+324 LGVADLWPILLGLSV
-339 VPTVLQMGLL
+339 VPAVFQMALL
-349 PFCPESPRFLYIIRS
+349 PFCPESPRFLYIVRC
-364 QEHHAKRG
+364 QEHQAKRG
-372 LRRLTGRQE
+372 LRRLTGRQD
-381 VGDMLAE
+381 VSSMLAE
-388 MKEEKRRM
+388 MKEEKRKM

-404 PELFRSTLYRQ
+404 LELFRSPLYRQ

-427 QLSGVNAIFYYST
+427 QLSGINAIFYYST

-469 LFLVEKIGRRTLHM
+469 LFLIERMGRRTLHM

-489 CISAII
+489 CISSHTGI
-495 MTVALALLDRIP
+495 VP
-507 WMSYISMLAI
+507 WMSYISMLSI

-525 VGPGPIPWF
+525 IGPGPIPWF

-553 FSNWTANFVIGMSFQ
+553 FSNWTANFIIGMSFQ

-583 GLLLFFLI
+583 VLLLFFLI

-602 KTFDQIAANFN
+602 KTFDQIAANFH
-613 QHSAA
+613 QDSVG

-624 MELNKPST
+624 MDLDKPST

>member
-1 EDAPQS
+1 MRKSFYIASLARSLVHRRQSSDKGGLGCKRTHTINSFEPFSSSVDCTDCSFPSCFPDGESFTWCPQS
-7 HLLLPVS
+7 
-14 QEAGN
+14 
-19 SLTGGGRRCAL
+19 
-30 GELRMQSVWIDGVE
+30 
-44 VYRQDPVVHPWL
+44 
-56 TEDESSVPL
+56 
-65 SPDPSSPDPSSLP
+65 
-78 VRKRMGICAPPSFY
+78 
-92 PSWTCNTN
+92 
-100 LIQKRGQP
+100 
-108 ALRAQQIFRGRLHL
+108 ALRTTRNRHQLGSCQRHA
-122 APDASVTICDR
+122 
-133 VPEAVKVMPAGF
+133 AGF

-165 LGSLTFGY
+165 LGSLQFGY

-180 PQKIIEEDYNMT
+180 PQKIIEAEYNAT
-192 WIHRYGEPIPT
+192 WVHRYGDPIPL

-214 AIFSIGGMLSSFCV
+214 AIFSIGGMLSSSCV
-228 GFISEWLGRRKAMLA
+228 GFISELLGRRKAMLI
-243 NNLFAFIGG
+243 NNLLAFIGG
-252 SLMGMSKL
+252 GLMGMSKISR
-260 CFSFEM
+260 SFEM

-316 QILGLETL
+316 QILGLESL
-324 LGSKHLWPVLMGLTV
+324 LGSEELWPVLLGVTV
-339 VPTVLQMGLL
+339 LPTVLQMSLL
-349 PFCPESPRFLYIIRS
+349 PFCPESPRFLYIIRC
-364 QEHHAKRG
+364 QEHHAKSG
-372 LRRLTGRQE
+372 LRRLTGKQE

-396 DMERKVSI
+396 DMEKKVSI
-404 PELFRSTLYRQ
+404 LELFRSPLYRQ
-415 PIIISILLQLSQ
+415 PIFIAILLQLSQ
-427 QLSGVNAIFYYST
+427 QLSGINAIFYYST

-469 LFLVEKIGRRTLHM
+469 LFLVERMGRRTLHM

-495 MTVALALLDRIP
+495 MTIALALLEKVP
-507 WMSYISMLAI
+507 WMSYICMLAI

-553 FSNWTANFVIGMSFQ
+553 CSNWTANFIIGMGFQ
-568 YVADLCGP
+568 YIADLCGP

-583 GLLLFFLI
+583 VLLLFFLI

-602 KTFDQIAANFN
+602 KTFDQIATNFH
-613 QHSAA
+613 QRLP
-618 GMMDMD
+618 GGRMDMD
-624 MELNKPST
+624 MDMDLGKTST
-632 ELDYLGDESI
+632 ELDYLGEE
-642 N
+642 NLN

>member
-1 EDAPQS
+1 MI
-7 HLLLPVS
+7 LC
-14 QEAGN
+14 
-19 SLTGGGRRCAL
+19 SLTNDSGWRHL
-30 GELRMQSVWIDGVE
+30 
-44 VYRQDPVVHPWL
+44 
-56 TEDESSVPL
+56 
-65 SPDPSSPDPSSLP
+65 SSLYT
-78 VRKRMGICAPPSFY
+78 ILF
-92 PSWTCNTN
+92 
-100 LIQKRGQP
+100 
-108 ALRAQQIFRGRLHL
+108 ALN
-122 APDASVTICDR
+122 
-133 VPEAVKVMPAGF
+133 AVFFLVF
-145 QQLGG
+145 LQ
-150 ETVTGTLALSVFTAV
+150 TVTGTLALSVFTAV
-165 LGSLTFGY
+165 LGSLQFGY

-180 PQKIIEEDYNMT
+180 PQKIIEQDYNET
-192 WIHRYGEPIPT
+192 WVHRYGESIPT

-214 AIFSIGGMLSSFCV
+214 AIFSIGGMLSSSCV
-228 GFISEWLGRRKAMLA
+228 GFASEWLGRRKAMLI

-252 SLMGMSKL
+252 SLMGMSKI
-260 CFSFEM
+260 CRSFEM

-316 QILGLETL
+316 QILGLEAL
-324 LGSKHLWPVLMGLTV
+324 LGSEELWPVLMGVTV
-339 VPTVLQMGLL
+339 VPTVLQMALL
-349 PFCPESPRFLYIIRS
+349 PFCPESPRFLYIVRC
-364 QEHHAKRG
+364 QEHHAKSG
-372 LRRLTGRQE
+372 LRRLTGRLE

-404 PELFRSTLYRQ
+404 LELFRSPLYRQ

-427 QLSGVNAIFYYST
+427 QLSGINAIFYYST

-469 LFLVEKIGRRTLHM
+469 LFLVERMGRRTLHM

-489 CISAII
+489 CICAII
-495 MTVALALLDRIP
+495 MTMALALLDSVP

-517 FGFVAFFE
+517 YAFVGFFE

-553 FSNWTANFVIGMSFQ
+553 CSNWTANFIVGMGFQ
-568 YVADLCGP
+568 YRCLTCCSYMFYIIVLLLTLFSP
-576 YVFLIFA
+576 YLIFYSVFI
-583 GLLLFFLI
+583 LVI
-591 FTFFRVPETRG
+591 FRTFSHCL
-602 KTFDQIAANFN
+602 N
-613 QHSAA
+613 QV
-618 GMMDMD
+618 
-624 MELNKPST
+624 
-632 ELDYLGDESI
+632 
-642 N
+642 

>member
-1 EDAPQS
+1 RESGED
-7 HLLLPVS
+7 LW
-14 QEAGN
+14 N
-19 SLTGGGRRCAL
+19 R
-30 GELRMQSVWIDGVE
+30 
-44 VYRQDPVVHPWL
+44 
-56 TEDESSVPL
+56 
-65 SPDPSSPDPSSLP
+65 
-78 VRKRMGICAPPSFY
+78 
-92 PSWTCNTN
+92 
-100 LIQKRGQP
+100 
-108 ALRAQQIFRGRLHL
+108 
-122 APDASVTICDR
+122 
-133 VPEAVKVMPAGF
+133 
-145 QQLGG
+145 
-150 ETVTGTLALSVFTAV
+150 VTGTLALSVFTAV
-165 LGSLTFGY
+165 LGSLEFGY

-180 PQKIIEEDYNMT
+180 PQKERKHVNRSAGIK
-192 WIHRYGEPIPT
+192 PIPT

-228 GFISEWLGRRKAMLA
+228 GFVSEWLGRRKAMLI

-252 SLMGMSKL
+252 SMMGMSKL
-260 CFSFEM
+260 CRSFEM

-316 QILGLETL
+316 QILGLESL
-324 LGSKHLWPVLMGLTV
+324 LGSEDLWPVLLGLTV

-349 PFCPESPRFLYIIRS
+349 PFCPESPRFLYIVRC
-364 QEHHAKRG
+364 QEHHAKS

-404 PELFRSTLYRQ
+404 PELFRSPLYRQ
-415 PIIISILLQLSQ
+415 PIVISILLQLSQ

-458 GVVNCAFTVVS
+458 GAVNCAFTVVS
-469 LFLVEKIGRRTLHM
+469 LFLIERMGRRTLHM

-489 CISAII
+489 CMCAVI
-495 MTVALALLDRIP
+495 MTIALALLDSVP
-507 WMSYISMLAI
+507 GMSYISMLAI

-553 FSNWTANFVIGMSFQ
+553 CSNWTANFIIGMCFQ

-583 GLLLFFLI
+583 ALLLFFLI

-602 KTFDQIAANFN
+602 KTFDQIAANFH
-613 QHSAA
+613 QHSAG

-624 MELNKPST
+624 IDMDMDKPST
-632 ELDYLGDESI
+632 ELDYLGEESI